1 MKITTICIAVLLI
14 TALISCKKSNNEQTI
29 EQFDED
35 AIQDYIKQNGLT
47 AMKKDTSG
55 GDTAGVYYQILT
67 PGTGKVM
74 DYPDKIN
81 YTYQFAAFDGSYV
94 TTDTIANHANTYVGY
109 LSPKGLEHGIKNIL
123 RRKGGRIRM
132 LIPSHLAYGT
142 NGVSSGTTRLNGN
155 QCLDYIVSVVD
166 NQASY
171 DDISI
176 KNYIKTYN
184 LSGFTKT
191 ASGLY
196 YKVTKAGTGTSAVTI
211 NSVVG
216 VQYTGYL
223 FNQTVFDSANT
234 SDGTAGLTTSMYNV
248 IAGWQEGL
256 PKITTGGKII
266 LLIPSGRAYG
276 DSANSGIPAFSCLR
290 FDINLISITN

>member
-1 MKITTICIAVLLI
+1 MKITKIGIAVFLI
-14 TALISCKKSNNEQTI
+14 IALISCRKNNDEQTI
-29 EQFDED
+29 KQFDEN

-47 AMKKDTSG
+47 GMKKDTSG
-55 GDTAGVYYQILT
+55 GDTAGVYYQILL
-67 PGTGKVM
+67 PGTGKIL

-81 YTYQFAAFDGSYV
+81 YTYQFAAFDGSYI
-94 TTDTIANHANTYVGY
+94 TTDTIVNHGSTYVGY
-109 LSPKGLEHGIKNIL
+109 LSPNGLQHGIKNL
-123 RRKGGRIRM
+123 LQHKGGRIRM

-142 NGVSSGTTRLNGN
+142 NGISSGTTKLNGN
-155 QCLDYIVSVVD
+155 QCLDYIVNVVD
-166 NQASY
+166 NQPSY

-196 YKVTKAGTGTSAVTI
+196 YKITKVGTGTSAITL

-223 FNQTVFDSANT
+223 LNQTIFDSANT
-234 SDGTAGLTTSMYNV
+234 SDGTAGLTTSMYDV

-256 PKITTGGKII
+256 PKITTGGKIT
-266 LLIPSGRAYG
+266 LLIPSARAYG
-276 DSANSGIPAFSCLR
+276 DSGSGSIPAFSCLR
-290 FDINLISITN
+290 FDINLISVTN